1 MTRSLPSLPAPW
13 LLGEVPRHVKPP
25 TDTEP
30 IEKNRL
36 LESLPPEWPVDLLPA
51 IREQVESH
59 SPKVVVLDDDPTGT
73 QTVHGVA
80 VLMEWTPEVL
90 RDALLDGSS
99 AFYVLTNSRSL
110 PLPGARALNAEIGR
124 NLAAAGHRANRDFV
138 VISRS
143 DSTLRGHFPG
153 EVEALAEGL
162 QQDFDAWLLIPFFLE
177 GGRYTVN
184 DIHYVADGERLVP
197 AGQTEFAR
205 DSAFGYRASNLREW
219 VEEKTESRIPARS
232 VESISLEDIRQG
244 GPERVAERLLALAHG
259 CVCAANAVCY
269 RDLEVLT
276 LGLLTAE
283 GRGKRFLYRTAA
295 SMARVRAGIGP
306 RLLLTAREL
315 DMPVAGG
322 GLVVVGS
329 HVARSSAQLQELLS
343 VTGLMST
350 EVSVDA
356 ILDDHRRTE
365 EIERVG
371 NFARAGLSRGQDVLL
386 HTSRALLSGSDPESS
401 LAIGRRVSSGLV
413 SIVKGIPEH
422 PRYLVAKGGITSSDL
437 ATEALGV
444 KRAEVLGQILPG
456 VPVWRLGPESRHPG
470 MPYVV
475 FPGNVGGPRAL
486 AEVLEILKA

>member
-1 MTRSLPSLPAPW
+1 M
-13 LLGEVPRHVKPP
+13 KPP
-25 TDTEP
+25 IDVEP
-30 IEKNRL
+30 IDKNRL
-36 LESLPPEWPVDLLPA
+36 LETLPPEWPVDLLPA

-59 SPKVVVLDDDPTGT
+59 GPKVVVLDDDPTGT
-73 QTVHGVA
+73 QTVHGVP
-80 VLMEWTPEVL
+80 VLMEWTLEVL
-90 RDALLDGSS
+90 RDELRDGSS

-110 PLPGARALNAEIGR
+110 PLPQARALNAEIGR
-124 NLAAAGHRANRDFV
+124 NLVAAGHQANRSFV

-184 DIHYVADGERLVP
+184 DIHYVSDGDRLVP

-219 VEEKTESRIPARS
+219 VQEKTEGRIPARS

-244 GPERVAERLLALAHG
+244 GPGQVAERLLALARG
-259 CVCAANAVCY
+259 SVCAVNAACY
-269 RDLEVLT
+269 RDLEVFT

-295 SMARVRAGIGP
+295 SMARVRAGIGSRP
-306 RLLLTAREL
+306 LLTTRDLE
-315 DMPVAGG
+315 MPVAGG

-329 HVARSSAQLQELLS
+329 HVARSTVQLQELLS
-343 VTGLMST
+343 ATGLMSM
-350 EVSVDA
+350 EVKVDA
-356 ILDDHRRTE
+356 MLDDRRRTE

-371 NFARAGLSRGQDVLL
+371 GFARAGLSRGQDVLL
-386 HTSRALLSGSDPESS
+386 YTSRALLLGSDPESS
-401 LAIGRRVSSGLV
+401 LAVSGRVSSGLIE
-413 SIVKGIPEH
+413 IVQGIPEH
-422 PRYLVAKGGITSSDL
+422 PRYIVAKGGITSSDL
-437 ATEALGV
+437 ATKALGV

-456 VPVWRLGPESRHPG
+456 VPVWRLGSESRYPA
-470 MPYVV
+470 MPYIV

-486 AEVLEILKA
+486 AEVLEILRRE